1 MKNII
6 LQQRLS
12 HPNVVRYMGS
22 WVSNLELFIAL
33 ELADAGDLAS
43 MIKHFKGK
51 EKPLPE
57 ASIWK
62 FFVQICAGV
71 NHMHEKRIMHRGQIL
86 FHFYDLKNKVPLTI
100 SQTSSLQTFLSQ
112 PMAK

>member
-1 MKNII
+1 
-6 LQQRLS
+6 
-12 HPNVVRYMGS
+12 MGS

-71 NHMHEKRIMHRGQIL
+71 NHMHEKRIMHRGKIHL
-86 FHFYDLKNKVPLTI
+86 CCVFTLPHHAFVPLARLH
-100 SQTSSLQTFLSQ
+100 SDLYFY
-112 PMAK
+112 

>member
-1 MKNII
+1 
-6 LQQRLS
+6 
-12 HPNVVRYMGS
+12 MGS
-22 WVSNLELFIAL
+22 WVSNMELFIAL
-33 ELADAGDLAS
+33 ELADAGDLAA

-71 NHMHEKRIMHRGQIL
+71 NHMHEKRIMHRGKHL
-86 FHFYDLKNKVPLTI
+86 FKFHVLENKVV
-100 SQTSSLQTFLSQ
+100 
-112 PMAK
+112 